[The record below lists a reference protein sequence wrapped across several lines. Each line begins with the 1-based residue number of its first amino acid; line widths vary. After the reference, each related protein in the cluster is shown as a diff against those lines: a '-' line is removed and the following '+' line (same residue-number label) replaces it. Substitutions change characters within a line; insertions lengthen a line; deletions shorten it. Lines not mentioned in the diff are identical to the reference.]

1 MLKCMAT
8 LLKSHFSVS
17 VLLYICCIFSEH
29 ILLITPLEGRFL
41 LKNDAYFFANYQYFA
56 IIIFIYFPPVD
67 CTERGG
73 YCSGRGTC
81 VGNYFN
87 HKCICEF
94 GYIPTNDDAPDC
106 VKGISTWYKFLKN
119 TNTAKSILAFY
130 GNTFRWQL
138 GHLE

>member
-1 MLKCMAT
+1 MLKCGFNKVEIALRHRCFPVN
-8 LLKSHFSVS
+8 LLH
-17 VLLYICCIFSEH
+17 IFRTPIPKNTIEGCFWSE
-29 ILLITPLEGRFL
+29 
-41 LKNDAYFFANYQYFA
+41 KNISYFANYQNFA
-56 IIIFIYFPPVD
+56 IIIFIYFLSVD

-106 VKGISTWYKFLKN
+106 VKGIS
-119 TNTAKSILAFY
+119 S
-130 GNTFRWQL
+130 
-138 GHLE
+138 